1 MALRINHNVTAVNG
15 HRWLVH
21 NDGLLAK
28 SLEKLSSGQRIN
40 RASDGPAAL
49 IISEQV
55 RSQVASVKQ
64 AISNSEIGI
73 SMTQTAEAALTEVTN
88 TLTSMRQLAISAA
101 NEGANDKNMLEAT
114 QLELRNSVETVDR
127 ITVQAQ
133 FGIRKLLDGTTGANG
148 VGTGEGVSFIGALP
162 STRGSPIEGYE
173 VRVFETGTRARLQG
187 KVALSQ
193 EMIDKGEMVT
203 IAEGGRTISF
213 QATKGDT
220 PEQFFGKPRSEMIA
234 QGMELDMEVSKDNM
248 LSFQHRQYGKK
259 YGFEVSSSTAGFLS
273 EQALTMQRAT
283 PGKDIRGT
291 LGGQF
296 AMGDGRTLT
305 GGAGSRVEGLKVL
318 YTGIKTTPEGAGP
331 DAEAAGRVA
340 VYQNSLQ
347 FQIGPNAGQH
357 ARVSLLNTN
366 TRVLGRGVVNEA
378 GFRSISELDI
388 RNPIGAASA
397 LSLIERAVDEVNVT
411 RANMGAFQKNA
422 MEANL
427 RQLRVNYA
435 ELMNSESVIRDA
447 DMAEEMVDFTRN
459 NIMLQSSTAMLAH
472 ANNTNNVVL
481 TLLKSG
487 G

>member
-55 RSQVASVKQ
+55 RSQVSSVKQ

-114 QLELRNSVETVDR
+114 QLELRNSIETVDR

-148 VGTGEGVSFIGALP
+148 VGTGEGVAFIGALP

-173 VRVFETGTRARLQG
+173 VRVFEVGTRARLEG
-187 KVALSQ
+187 KVPLTQ
-193 EMIDKGEMVT
+193 EMIDRGEMVT

-213 QATKGDT
+213 QH
-220 PEQFFGKPRSEMIA
+220 
-234 QGMELDMEVSKDNM
+234 N
-248 LSFQHRQYGKK
+248 QYGKK

-273 EQALTMQRAT
+273 ELPLTMQRAT

-296 AMGDGRTLT
+296 ALGEGRTLT
-305 GGAGSRVEGLKVL
+305 GGTGSRVEGLKVL
-318 YTGIKTTPEGAGP
+318 YTGSKVTPESAGP
-331 DAEAAGRVA
+331 DADVAGRVA

-357 ARVSLLNTN
+357 GRVSLINTN
-366 TRVLGRGVVNEA
+366 SRVLGRGVVNEA
-378 GFRSISELDI
+378 GFRNLYELDI

-422 MEANL
+422 LEANL
-427 RQLRVNYA
+427 RQLRVNFT

-472 ANNTNNVVL
+472 ANGTNNVVL
-481 TLLKSG
+481 TLLKG